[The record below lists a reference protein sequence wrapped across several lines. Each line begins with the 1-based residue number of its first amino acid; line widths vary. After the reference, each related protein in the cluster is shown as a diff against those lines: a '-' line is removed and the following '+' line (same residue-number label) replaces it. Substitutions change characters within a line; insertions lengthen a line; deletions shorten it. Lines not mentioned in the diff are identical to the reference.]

1 MPSKAVPATL
11 KRRWTEERMHGKL
24 PKEKKKVKRQRHY
37 HSSDDDSENEGAARD
52 APIDDTP
59 RDLRPKDLEG
69 SNAQKLGVKPAKKE
83 KAKSNKKEVTEESAP
98 PAKPAPK
105 FSKTIAAPKP
115 ILKAPKPDPKADLSS
130 TDESEDDEDDME
142 VDEYELDSE
151 ADSSDAADDDE
162 EEEEE
167 EEDAGSDISETSTNA
182 ARKVRKRNDPDAFAT
197 SMSKILGTKLTTSKR
212 SEPILARSKAAQDA
226 NKTLADHKLTVKA
239 RRELIAEK
247 KAALEKGHVK
257 DVMGLAKT
265 DVSTADIV
273 AHEKTLK
280 RTAQKGVIKLFNAV
294 RAAQV
299 KAEQAEKEAKAQG
312 VVGIA
317 KREEQ
322 VKEMSKQG
330 FLDMITGGAKKKEG
344 SVEA

>member
-1 MPSKAVPATL
+1 
-11 KRRWTEERMHGKL
+11 MHGKL

-52 APIDDTP
+52 APIDNTP

-69 SNAQKLGVKPAKKE
+69 VNAQELGVKPAKKE
-83 KAKSNKKEVTEESAP
+83 KAKPNKKAATEESA

-105 FSKTIAAPKP
+105 LSKTISAPKP
-115 ILKAPKPDPKADLSS
+115 ILKTPKPDPKADLSS

-151 ADSSDAADDDE
+151 ADSDE
-162 EEEEE
+162 ED

-182 ARKVRKRNDPDAFAT
+182 QRKVRKRNDPDAFAT

-247 KAALEKGHVK
+247 KAAQEKGHVK

-265 DVSTADIV
+265 DVSTADII

-299 KAEQAEKEAKAQG
+299 KAEQAEKEAKAHG